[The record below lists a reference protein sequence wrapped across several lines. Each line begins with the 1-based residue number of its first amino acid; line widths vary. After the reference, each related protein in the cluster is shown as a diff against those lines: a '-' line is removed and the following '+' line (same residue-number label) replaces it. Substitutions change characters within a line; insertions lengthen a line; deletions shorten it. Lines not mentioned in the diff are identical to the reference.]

1 MADSEHM
8 DSMVSPDAPDFFR
21 VPGVKVRTPRGEKG
35 NSVRFRQELPD
46 NSQAPD
52 RDDPR
57 YAVGAVTAATR
68 AGFEKN
74 KGRFLSSTM
83 TSLVQQDPLP
93 EGDKRMHSVLFPN
106 KMTHEQAL
114 VIDKYGDGL
123 RFIEPEDWTGTA
135 LDGNIRSL
143 RDITGGRKSK

>member
-1 MADSEHM
+1 MI
-8 DSMVSPDAPDFFR
+8 SPDAPDFFR
-21 VPGVKVRTPRGEKG
+21 VPGIKVRTPRGEVG

-46 NSQAPD
+46 NAAAPD

-57 YAVGAVTAATR
+57 YNVSQVVADTTAE
-68 AGFEKN
+68 FEKN

-83 TSLVQQDPLP
+83 TALVQQSPLP
-93 EGDKRMHSVLFPN
+93 EGDQRMHSVLFPN

-123 RFIEPEDWTGTA
+123 RFIEPADRTGTA
-135 LDGNIRSL
+135 QDGNITSL
-143 RDITGGRKSK
+143 RDITGGRRKR